1 MIRTQIAFLVAAL
14 GLSAGCAGTFA
25 AKASVN
31 VSAEIQVPI
40 ADMPPKYASW
50 VVEAEGY
57 LKAVNEAYA
66 RFTQSR
72 ADLAAALGVEANGQA
87 IADFIRAS
95 IQVRT
100 EMVCQPPSFNASL
113 VADCRGQANARAAGK
128 AANGQASGDAAGG
141 IQANCQ
147 AMGSLSLSPGS
158 CTMKTT
164 VSQHPILSDAAR
176 WATIESN
183 MKIILQLS
191 AANSHL
197 DGRGAG
203 INSRGLELH
212 VASVTDLASDPTLA
226 VHLNN
231 IQVELEK
238 GAKSVG
244 EANDKQSAMNSELGI
259 MTNAIDGQFPSMRAA
274 VSVR

>member
-14 GLSAGCAGTFA
+14 GLSAGCAGTFGA
-25 AKASVN
+25 HGSVS
-31 VSAEIQVPI
+31 VRADIHVPV

-57 LKAVNEAYA
+57 LNAVNEAYA
-66 RFTQSR
+66 RFVQSR
-72 ADLAAALGVEANGQA
+72 ADLAAALGVEANGQV
-87 IADFIRAS
+87 IARFIHDS

-113 VADCRGQANARAAGK
+113 VADCRGEANARAAGK
-128 AANGQASGDAAGG
+128 AHNGQASGDAAGG

-147 AMGSLSLSPGS
+147 AMGSLRLTPGS

-191 AANSHL
+191 AANAHL
-197 DGRGAG
+197 EGRGAG
-203 INSRGLELH
+203 INSRGHELH
-212 VASVTDLASDPTLA
+212 AASVNDLAADPTLA
-226 VHLNN
+226 VHLNE
-231 IQVELEK
+231 IQVELDK
-238 GAKSVG
+238 GAKAVG

-259 MTNAIDGQFPSMRAA
+259 MTNAIDGQFPSLRAA